1 MKNKILALLATIGL
15 ASSVTAVEINE
26 NLSING
32 FIDGSYGSLDAD
44 ADANPNGAGLGVDE
58 EYLGID
64 EVEINFLL
72 NVGNVSGAIHLDSND
87 LSGNGDELIDIE
99 QAHFT
104 YSLDNGVSFTFGRYG
119 AALGFERE
127 DPAGLYTYSRAYE
140 DNANGYDLGNIDSA
154 NAGSVEGVT
163 VAYAGEDFSIAA
175 SFEEGNDV
183 NLDTEDLNIELS
195 FSYTGFENL
204 VLGGGYFF
212 DNQKNTTPSTERDVF
227 NIHAA
232 YTAGKAL
239 IAGEF
244 IGASDDTANSG
255 EDAFLVLVDYD
266 FTDKLGGALRYSQ
279 WETTD
284 ALESSKFTIAP
295 NYAITDSL
303 GAILEYSSVDVD
315 AAPGNNEDYDYLAL
329 ELTYTF

>member
-32 FIDGSYGSLDAD
+32 FIDGSYYSLDSD
-44 ADANPNGAGLGVDE
+44 ADANPIGLGAGTDGE
-58 EYLGID
+58 SLGID
-64 EVEINFLL
+64 EVELNFLL
-72 NVGNVSGAIHLDSND
+72 NVGNVSGAIHIDSND
-87 LSGNGDELIDIE
+87 VAGGDTLLDIE

-154 NAGSVEGVT
+154 NAGSVEGLT

-175 SFEEGNDV
+175 SFEEGNDQ

-244 IGASDDTANSG
+244 IGASDDTANAG
-255 EDAFLVLVDYD
+255 EDAFLILLDYD

-315 AAPGNNEDYDYLAL
+315 PSAAGNQEDYDYLAV